1 LFTQSVIVFIMLYVN
16 SIFEASCHCYYYRRS
31 FNFVLCKIY
40 FSNYIAYGYFFSIA
54 HFGCFRLH
62 AWPDMRIQVRP
73 CKVMFLLISD
83 VFSIMSSNIYYG
95 KIIFDNFRVLLR
107 VKNDQKLW
115 LLSLTLC
122 SQFLHYS
129 VLNYILWQIHAQGR
143 RILAVQSVKK
153 LKQFFCV
160 ITNLFWDFQATP
172 LRRLF
177 L

>member
-1 LFTQSVIVFIMLYVN
+1 MLYVN

-107 VKNDQKLW
+107 VKNDQKLRVPTNG
-115 LLSLTLC
+115 LTAN
-122 SQFLHYS
+122 FD
-129 VLNYILWQIHAQGR
+129 
-143 RILAVQSVKK
+143 AVQSILTLQCINFYHTVDKCTRKTNFCLSIFKK
-153 LKQFFCV
+153 NWNNFLLSSQVCPEIFETLRYGDYFC
-160 ITNLFWDFQATP
+160 T
-172 LRRLF
+172 
-177 L
+177 